1 MARHDIITRTLRCNL
16 TRLMLPV
23 ILVMLFLSGCSTRQV
38 SNTLEGSTAQRLVTY
53 SLEKF
58 VVELAD
64 QPELTL
70 KNKRVHLNLH
80 FLQGHPM
87 IDYAQQLL
95 AVQLELV
102 HGIQVSAVEDPADF
116 QIDVFFN
123 SLGTDVDNFG
133 LTVPTFG
140 LLTTADSRLEVLALD
155 MFHGVTEGHAI
166 VKPEAGGEIRRT
178 KRILTR
184 IRRDNVSTPIVEFPL
199 NQLD

>member
-1 MARHDIITRTLRCNL
+1 MITRKVRCDIIRF
-16 TRLMLPV
+16 MWPV
-23 ILVMLFLSGCSTRQV
+23 IPVLLLLFGCSTRQV

-70 KNKRVHLNLH
+70 KNKRVHLNIH

-87 IDYAQQLL
+87 IDYASELL

-102 HGIQVSAVEDPADF
+102 HGIQVSAAEDPADF

-140 LLTTADSRLEVLALD
+140 LITTTDSRLEVLALD

-184 IRRDNVSTPIVEFPL
+184 IRRDNVSTPVVEFPL

>member
-1 MARHDIITRTLRCNL
+1 MITRKVRCDIIRF
-16 TRLMLPV
+16 MWPV
-23 ILVMLFLSGCSTRQV
+23 IPVLLLLFGCSTRQV

-70 KNKRVHLNLH
+70 KNKRVHLNIH

-87 IDYAQQLL
+87 IDYARQLL

-102 HGIQVSAVEDPADF
+102 HGIQVSAAEDPADF

-140 LLTTADSRLEVLALD
+140 LITTTDSRLEVLALD

-184 IRRDNVSTPIVEFPL
+184 IRRDNVSTPVVEFPL